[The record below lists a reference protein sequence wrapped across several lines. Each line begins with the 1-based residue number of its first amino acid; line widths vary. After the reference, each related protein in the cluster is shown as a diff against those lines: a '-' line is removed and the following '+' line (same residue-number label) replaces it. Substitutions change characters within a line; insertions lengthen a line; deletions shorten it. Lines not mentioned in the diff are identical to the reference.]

1 VTSKTRRSALRIKH
15 APLARLLAFVLLV
28 LVTYA
33 ATAETAHKHG
43 NVTLDRAGHAA
54 PAFSTN
60 GDAGSS
66 LKESRTFG
74 DCLICQLHQHLSIT
88 LFSSL
93 PEVVA
98 PPALTAHLP
107 AAELSYLS
115 QSDAPHSGRGP
126 PLASLF

>member
-28 LVTYA
+28 LVTYS
-33 ATAETAHKHG
+33 ATAEAAHKHG
-43 NVTLDRAGHAA
+43 NVTLNRASNAA

-60 GDAGSS
+60 GDAGST

-74 DCLICQLHQHLSIT
+74 DCLICQLHQHLSIS
-88 LFSSL
+88 LFSSPPQL
-93 PEVVA
+93 VA
-98 PPALTAHLP
+98 PPVQIAQTP

-115 QSDAPHSGRGP
+115 QSDTPRRGRAP